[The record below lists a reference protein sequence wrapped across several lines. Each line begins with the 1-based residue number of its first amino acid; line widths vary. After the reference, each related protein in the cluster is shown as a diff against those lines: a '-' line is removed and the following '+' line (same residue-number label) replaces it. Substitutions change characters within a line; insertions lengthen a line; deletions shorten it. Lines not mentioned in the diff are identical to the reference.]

1 MKSSI
6 RDNDPVMF
14 MENTLLYG
22 ERGEVPEEEYLIP
35 LGLADVKREGTD
47 VSLIAHGRAAL
58 HRSQGGRDPGGR
70 A

>member
-1 MKSSI
+1 MKTAI

-22 ERGEVPEEEYLIP
+22 EKWEVPEEEYLIP
-35 LGLADVKREGTD
+35 LGLADIKRPGT
-47 VSLIAHGRAAL
+47 ARFA
-58 HRSQGGRDPGGR
+58 HRSRPRRPDLSQGRGIPRRR